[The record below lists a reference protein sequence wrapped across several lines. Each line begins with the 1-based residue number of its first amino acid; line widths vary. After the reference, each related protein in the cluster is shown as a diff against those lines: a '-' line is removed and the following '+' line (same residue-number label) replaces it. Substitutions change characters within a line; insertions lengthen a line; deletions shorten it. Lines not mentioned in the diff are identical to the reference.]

1 MNEYIFLG
9 DIKDE
14 VLKCTQNDVDE
25 GNNYIARMAF
35 RLGVS
40 AADIVAPT
48 PIIIK
53 RMGVVYACYNSALN
67 TIGADPTTAID
78 GSRSEDIYNI
88 KRKTYLD
95 ELHRLENDI
104 TVEDFT
110 GRRKAGGGAINLFRA

>member
-1 MNEYIFLG
+1 MNEYIFLD

-14 VLKCTQNDVDE
+14 VLRCTQSDVDE

-40 AADIVAPT
+40 AAEIVVPT
-48 PIIIK
+48 PIVIK
-53 RMGVVYACYNSALN
+53 RIGVVYTCYNRALN
-67 TIGADPTTAID
+67 MVGTDPTITID

-95 ELHRLENDI
+95 ELRRLENDI
-104 TVEDFT
+104 TVDDFT

>member
-1 MNEYIFLG
+1 MNEYIFLD

-14 VLKCTQNDVDE
+14 VLRCTQSDVDE

-40 AADIVAPT
+40 TADIVVPT
-48 PIIIK
+48 PIVIK
-53 RMGVVYACYNSALN
+53 RIGVVYACYNRALN
-67 TIGADPTTAID
+67 TVGTDPTTAID

-95 ELHRLENDI
+95 ELRRLENEI

-110 GRRKAGGGAINLFRA
+110 GRRKAGGGAINLLRA